1 MKNLDTSLP
10 KPVALTLR
18 YFQNGLFCSEAVVRG
33 FNEAYHLGLSED
45 QYKISTAFAGGI
57 GESGC
62 SCGAVTGCVMIL
74 SLLAGRSHNYESE
87 RVAFTAAN
95 KLHQKFREHHK
106 SMCCRVLTNN
116 FTWNTAEHKLNCE
129 DLVRDAAL
137 ITESIIQT
145 DLKAYLPENGGKKP
159 DARARI
165 HRNPDSI
172 RI

>member
-1 MKNLDTSLP
+1 MNRLKL
-10 KPVALTLR
+10 KVAL
-18 YFQNGLFCSEAVVRG
+18 V
-33 FNEAYHLGLSED
+33 LS
-45 QYKISTAFAGGI
+45 
-57 GESGC
+57 
-62 SCGAVTGCVMIL
+62 
-74 SLLAGRSHNYESE
+74 GRSHNYESE

-95 KLHQKFREHHK
+95 KLHQKFRGHHK

-159 DARARI
+159 DARAR
-165 HRNPDSI
+165 RPRAFLNLLTRYQKMDRTEPA
-172 RI
+172 

>member
-1 MKNLDTSLP
+1 MNRLKL
-10 KPVALTLR
+10 KVAL
-18 YFQNGLFCSEAVVRG
+18 V
-33 FNEAYHLGLSED
+33 LS
-45 QYKISTAFAGGI
+45 
-57 GESGC
+57 
-62 SCGAVTGCVMIL
+62 
-74 SLLAGRSHNYESE
+74 GRSHNYESE

-95 KLHQKFREHHK
+95 KLHQKFRGHHK

-129 DLVRDAAL
+129 DLVRDVAL

-172 RI
+172 LYRTEPA

>member
-1 MKNLDTSLP
+1 MNRLKL
-10 KPVALTLR
+10 KVAL
-18 YFQNGLFCSEAVVRG
+18 V
-33 FNEAYHLGLSED
+33 
-45 QYKISTAFAGGI
+45 
-57 GESGC
+57 
-62 SCGAVTGCVMIL
+62 
-74 SLLAGRSHNYESE
+74 LAGRSHNYESE

-145 DLKAYLPENGGKKP
+145 DLKAYLPENVGKKP

-172 RI
+172 LYRTEPA